1 MKTLPSVIIAY
12 LLFFN
17 CSSDFDIQ
25 TEGMPPPLA
34 DVLTLELSFGD
45 EKTIDKDEFLF
56 AQPMGI
62 TVNDSGDIFVVD
74 ENSVK
79 VYDNNGKEK
88 MIIGRPGQ
96 GPGEFL
102 NAGNPIITQSGYLT
116 VTDIGI
122 FGFSVFGPDYKFI
135 YQLNS
140 RTNPRYRRLAQ
151 DNEWSSIGVNRAYTL
166 SENYSI
172 VFVAGFEP
180 KREAVEY
187 RSSLLV
193 YDKGDTLIEIA
204 RYRVKSHVGGMTTL
218 NQGSL
223 LGGMLTGNRV
233 VYSHSLYDRVITGN
247 NAQYILNIVSLDD
260 FKTTKIHHRF
270 TPEIISDEAISLW
283 QSRVR
288 TGKNSPEAKLLK
300 DIIKEAKYQEPIMY
314 LFTDRQFIF
323 VFSPRRN
330 ETKDYLVDIFDA
342 DEGMYINS
350 AIFPFQPRVIKNGYV
365 YKVRAGGGE
374 FPVVEKY
381 KIDPAVYVK

>member
-1 MKTLPSVIIAY
+1 MKTLLSVIIAF
-12 LLFFN
+12 LLLFN
-17 CSSDFDIQ
+17 CSSDVDVR
-25 TEGMPPPLA
+25 TDEMPPPLT

-45 EKTIDKDEFLF
+45 EKTIAKDEFLL

-79 VYDNNGKEK
+79 VYDNDGKEK

-102 NAGNPIITQSGYLT
+102 NASNPIITQSGYLT
-116 VTDIGI
+116 VTDGGI
-122 FGFSVFGPDYKFI
+122 FGFSVFDPDYKFI

-140 RTNPRYRRLAQ
+140 RINPRYRRLTQ
-151 DNEWSSIGVNRAYTL
+151 DNEWSYISVNRAYAL
-166 SENYSI
+166 SENHI
-172 VFVAGFEP
+172 VVFVASIELQIELV
-180 KREAVEY
+180 KY
-187 RSSLLV
+187 RSSLIV

-204 RYRVKSHVGGMTTL
+204 RYRVKSHVAGMPTL
-218 NQGSL
+218 NHGSL

-233 VYSHSLYDRVITGN
+233 VYSYSLYDRIITDN
-247 NAQYILNIVSLDD
+247 DAQYILNIFSLDD

-270 TPEIISDEAISLW
+270 TPEIISDETISAW
-283 QSRVR
+283 QSNMR

-300 DIIKEAKYQEPIMY
+300 NIIKEAKYEEPLSNI
-314 LFTDRQFIF
+314 LTDRQFIF

-342 DEGMYINS
+342 DKGMYINS
-350 AIFPFQPRVIKNGYV
+350 AVFPFIPRVIKNGYA
-365 YKVRAGGGE
+365 YRRKIGRDI
-374 FPVVEKY
+374 FPTVEKY
-381 KIDPAVYVK
+381 RIDPAVYGK